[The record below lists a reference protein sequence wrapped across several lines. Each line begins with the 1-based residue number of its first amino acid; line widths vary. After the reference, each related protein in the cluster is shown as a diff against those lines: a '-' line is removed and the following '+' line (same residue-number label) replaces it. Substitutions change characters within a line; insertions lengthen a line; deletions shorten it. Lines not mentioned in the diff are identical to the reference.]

1 MATNPRHAERDDIG
15 HETSRRAADQ
25 TTQATRTMADAAE
38 RTARA
43 GAESV
48 RRNAE
53 TLTDSWRDNSEAA
66 SRIAERSMDQLNK
79 VFGLSGETARQAME
93 QSSGNL
99 QALIESTTIIAG
111 GFQNVAGEWMRFAQS
126 RLEENFDHLDE
137 MMGCRT
143 LQECLAL
150 QTQIAR
156 DHFHALLES
165 ARRTSELSTRVA
177 DEAVRKVSNS
187 TLAPR

>member
-1 MATNPRHAERDDIG
+1 MATNPRHTERDETS
-15 HETSRRAADQ
+15 HETARRTADQ
-25 TTQATRTMADAAE
+25 ATQAGRTMAEAAE

-66 SRIAERSMDQLNK
+66 SRIAERSMGQLNK
-79 VFGLSGETARQAME
+79 MFGLSGETARQAME

-99 QALIESTTIIAG
+99 QALIESTTVIAG
-111 GFQNVAGEWMRFAQS
+111 AFQNVAGEWMRFAQS
-126 RLEENFDHLDE
+126 RVEENFDHLDE
-137 MMGCRT
+137 MMGCRS

-156 DHFHALLES
+156 NHLHALLES
-165 ARRTSELSTRVA
+165 ARRTSEISTEVA
-177 DEAVRKVSNS
+177 DEAVRKMSNS